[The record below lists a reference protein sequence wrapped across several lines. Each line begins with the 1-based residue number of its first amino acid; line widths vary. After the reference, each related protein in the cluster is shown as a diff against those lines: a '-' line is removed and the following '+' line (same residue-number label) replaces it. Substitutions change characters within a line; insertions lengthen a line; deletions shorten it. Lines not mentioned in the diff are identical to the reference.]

1 MQTNTLSHQDSI
13 IQEKDTLYPR
23 SFLHHN
29 STNSAFIEEL
39 ALLESMQDNL
49 NYIGEIL
56 KIQNLSHQ
64 TLPSTQLLNTIPIL
78 LIA

>member
-1 MQTNTLSHQDSI
+1 MQTNTLSHQDNI
-13 IQEKDTLYPR
+13 TQEKDTLYPR